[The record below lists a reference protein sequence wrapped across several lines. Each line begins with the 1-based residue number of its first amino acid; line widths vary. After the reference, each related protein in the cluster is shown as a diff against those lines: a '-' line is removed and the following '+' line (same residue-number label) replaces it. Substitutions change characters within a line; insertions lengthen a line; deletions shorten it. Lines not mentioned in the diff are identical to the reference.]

1 MAKILY
7 VSKPVEPPFRDGSKN
22 LARSLAT
29 RLTRHDAQVLVSKG
43 TTAAPAPLGP
53 RRLEALPV
61 YRAHGVG
68 YAPRVADHLPVLRHL
83 AFERDADLHHYFFA
97 PNPRTASAGRVLRSL
112 RGKMAVHT
120 VASAPREDVRLG
132 RALFADV
139 HVVLSKHTEARF
151 LAAGISADRVRRIP
165 AFIEPLVPSGLD
177 RSETRRGLG
186 LPVIGPLVTFPGD
199 LEHGGGAEVLLRA
212 LQLLRREELFLAIAH
227 RPKTAHAERLEADL
241 RAQAAALGVTE
252 RVRFVGETPQIHA
265 LLEASDVIALPSA
278 SLYGKTDQPLVLLEA
293 MSLGRPVVVA
303 EGSAAEEL
311 AEGGGALAVTP
322 AAEALAD
329 ALRRLLSDAGARETL
344 GVRARRAVAER
355 FSVEAGVAAYEALY
369 DELLGTTSGG

>member
-43 TTAAPAPLGP
+43 SGAAPRATGT
-53 RRLEALPV
+53 RRLDALPV
-61 YRAHGVG
+61 YRARGVG
-68 YAPRVADHLPVLRHL
+68 YAPRVTDQLPVLRHL
-83 AFERDADLHHYFFA
+83 AFEREADVHHYFFA
-97 PNPRTASAGRVLRSL
+97 PNPRAATAGRVLRSL
-112 RGKMAVHT
+112 RGKPTVHT

-139 HVVLSKHTEARF
+139 HVVLSKHTEAR
-151 LAAGISADRVRRIP
+151 LLGAGIAADRVRRIP
-165 AFIEPLVPSGLD
+165 AFIEPLARSGLD

-186 LPVIGPLVTFPGD
+186 LPVMGPLVTFPGD

-212 LQLLRREELFLAIAH
+212 LHLLRREEIVLAIAH
-227 RPKTAHAERLEADL
+227 RPKTAQAARHEADL
-241 RAQAAALGVTE
+241 RAQASALGVTE
-252 RVRFVGETPQIHA
+252 RVRFVGETPRIHD
-265 LLEASDVIALPSA
+265 LLEASDVVALPSA

-293 MSLGRPVVVA
+293 MSLERPVVVA

-311 AEGGGALAVTP
+311 AEGGGAVAVTP

-329 ALRRLLSDAGARETL
+329 AIRRLLSDTAAREALGAR
-344 GVRARRAVAER
+344 AKRAVEER
-355 FSVEAGVAAYEALY
+355 FSVEAGVAAYEAIY
-369 DELLGTTSGG
+369 DELLGITSGG